1 MVKAVVLLHD
11 AAFTSAAETALL
23 GQILQAVPFSL
34 ALEVAPSALG
44 RAATA
49 WLPITSAAEE
59 SDFIVNHD
67 GDLRRYSKALQAP
80 KGVRTVPAW
89 VKDLAAVPALA

>member
-1 MVKAVVLLHD
+1 MEASD
-11 AAFTSAAETALL
+11 
-23 GQILQAVPFSL
+23 
-34 ALEVAPSALG
+34 LG

-49 WLPITSAAEE
+49 WLPITNYAEE

-67 GDLRRYSKALQAP
+67 GELRRYQKALQPP

-89 VKDLAAVPALA
+89 VKELVAVPAAV